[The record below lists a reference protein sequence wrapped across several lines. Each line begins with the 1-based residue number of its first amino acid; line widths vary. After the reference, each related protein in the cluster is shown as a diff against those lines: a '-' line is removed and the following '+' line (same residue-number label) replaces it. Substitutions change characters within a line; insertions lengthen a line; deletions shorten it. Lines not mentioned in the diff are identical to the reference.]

1 MPCITVSPEDEKRV
15 KALGFLSNKATDNFS
30 GRVITVNGKI
40 TAAQQIA
47 IGQAAEKFGNGHV
60 TFTSRMTVE
69 VPGIHYDNIEP
80 FRDFLRDFDLE
91 TGGTGAKV
99 RPVVSCKGTT
109 CRFGLTDTFALSQ
122 QVHEKFFLGYKQVSL
137 PHKFKIAV
145 GGCPNNCV
153 KPDLND
159 IGIIGQGKP
168 NFEADKCKG
177 CRKCFIETA
186 CPISVPKVIDK
197 LAYIDPKTCLQC
209 GRCVKQCPF
218 KAVET
223 KTSGL
228 KIYVGGRW
236 GKRIS
241 RGIPLDRLF
250 LTSEEALSMA
260 EQIILLYRDLGYQG
274 ERLAETV
281 ERIGFESCQELLF
294 SGKLL
299 EEKERILGKDLE
311 QKPKV

>member
-1 MPCITVSPEDEKRV
+1 MPCITVSPEEEKRV
-15 KALGFLSNKATDNFS
+15 KALGFLSNKGTDCFS
-30 GRVITVNGKI
+30 GRVITVNGRI

-69 VPGIHYDNIEP
+69 VQGVHYDNIQP
-80 FRDFLRDFDLE
+80 FRDFLREFGLE

-109 CRFGLTDTFALSQ
+109 CRFGLADTFALSQ
-122 QVHEKFFLGYKQVSL
+122 QVHEKFFVGYGHVSL

-168 NFEADKCKG
+168 NFQKDLCRGCKKCA
-177 CRKCFIETA
+177 IEQA
-186 CPISVPKVIDK
+186 CPLSIPKVVDK
-197 LAYIDPKTCLQC
+197 IAYIDPDTCLQC

-223 KTSGL
+223 ATSGL
-228 KIYVGGRW
+228 KIYLGGRW
-236 GKRIS
+236 GKKIS
-241 RGIPLDRLF
+241 RGIPLNHLF
-250 LTSEEALSMA
+250 TTPEEALTMA
-260 EQIILLYRDLGYQG
+260 EKIFLFYRDQGYQG

-281 ERIGFESCQELLF
+281 ERIGFAKCEELLF
-294 SGKLL
+294 ADTLL
-299 EEKERILGKDLE
+299 AEKERILNKELLA
-311 QKPKV
+311 KPS